1 MPTKSRAACVLDVG
15 GSNRS
20 DPRDRSSRRIANEIL
35 RSIPMQTPKAMV
47 TSPST
52 TSAAIVASEYF
63 HVAVVRGF
71 PQVPS
76 CLGQSDWIS

>member
-1 MPTKSRAACVLDVG
+1 MPTRSRAACVLDVG

-20 DPRDRSSRRIANEIL
+20 DPRDRSSRRIVNEIL
-35 RSIPMQTPKAMV
+35 RNIPMQTPKVMV

-63 HVAVVRGF
+63 RVAVVRGF
-71 PQVPS
+71 LQVPS
-76 CLGQSDWIS
+76 RLGLADWIS